1 VGASLGSLEEDWVP
15 EGTVAVEAMVRGTF
29 VVARTVWPIAIFVRD
44 RCPVSVVDQQ
54 FVAEGVGWSLV
65 DFEAA
70 TFEEPEEEL
79 FRVMIF
85 HSLPAM
91 VWGFVAEVELLVEA
105 LFENLYQVWVLVCF
119 DQDFGQLAEIQAAK
133 ESELA
138 LALLLLERIQSSP
151 AELRTKASAFL
162 FLEVGVVIEKTRVE
176 ESSMVSSLRTKMM
189 SGFLVSIFQESWTLT
204 ISPEEPRRPHA

>member
-1 VGASLGSLEEDWVP
+1 
-15 EGTVAVEAMVRGTF
+15 
-29 VVARTVWPIAIFVRD
+29 
-44 RCPVSVVDQQ
+44 
-54 FVAEGVGWSLV
+54 
-65 DFEAA
+65 
-70 TFEEPEEEL
+70 
-79 FRVMIF
+79 
-85 HSLPAM
+85 M

-176 ESSMVSSLRTKMM
+176 ESLMVSSLRTKMM
-189 SGFLVSIFQESWTLT
+189 SGLLVSIFQESWTLT